1 MVSFVETKLFTR
13 LVNEYLTDDEY
24 RRLQQALIADP
35 ELGVVIPGS
44 GGIRK
49 VRWGI
54 AGRGRRG
61 GLRVIYF
68 LRVRQGQIWMLTLY
82 RKNVADSIP
91 THILRQIRD
100 EIDG

>member
-1 MVSFVETKLFTR
+1 
-13 LVNEYLTDDEY
+13 
-24 RRLQQALIADP
+24 
-35 ELGVVIPGS
+35 
-44 GGIRK
+44 